1 MRNDLGL
8 KGKIGV
14 YGRSLGGIPATY
26 ISPKVDMAII
36 DRSFCNIGAMA
47 YWKYRGSFADWL
59 FKVFSCGWQVQNDF
73 FLLQENKEDI
83 DN

>member
-1 MRNDLGL
+1 
-8 KGKIGV
+8 
-14 YGRSLGGIPATY
+14 
-26 ISPKVDMAII
+26 MAII

-73 FLLQENKEDI
+73 FLLQENKEDTNNEI
-83 DN
+83 QDKKDPDVTNQRIKEEGQRRK